1 MTEVTRNPFRYTLI
15 IPLVWFTILSHIFAG
30 NVKGFLEFNMSDK
43 EESNLPSAAEC
54 DARSKQF
61 AAVTGTDT
69 ALAMFYLQDRKW
81 DLEVTVTLIDPV
93 GKLLFR

>member
-1 MTEVTRNPFRYTLI
+1 
-15 IPLVWFTILSHIFAG
+15 
-30 NVKGFLEFNMSDK
+30 MSDTDD
-43 EESNLPSAAEC
+43 SSLPSAAEC

-81 DLEVTVTLIDPV
+81 DLEVITNIT
-93 GKLLFR
+93 